1 MEALLSFH
9 VKDIGVEG
17 LSKISLPADDHLSAF
32 KNLLKQVG
40 AIEGFYLATCNRV
53 EFLFHFSGEP
63 RLSDFKFHGL
73 TPRVFWERGEILRH
87 LLEVT
92 LSKDSVIFGENQIL
106 GQFKRAYEHGLRAKV
121 LGPHLSPMLNA
132 VIRDA
137 KAIRTRV
144 GLSQCHTSVSTVA
157 GHKILKTFEPKKILF
172 VGAGETNTLLTRYLS
187 KRIKPQ
193 LFWTS
198 RTIERATKAAQ
209 GCGGETIEWS
219 GFLNSK
225 LPEVDVIC
233 VATHSQEI
241 LVNAKTLDVCRPR
254 LVCDLAVP
262 PNASKDDCDER
273 EVLYYGIDELNR
285 ELEASQM
292 VSKSLIDKLE
302 EEIRASYSKILAEL
316 EERAHRKL
324 AYANFESRDAR

>member
-9 VKDIGVEG
+9 VKDVGVEG
-17 LSKISLPADDHLSAF
+17 LSKVSLPVDGHLSAF
-32 KNLLKQVG
+32 KDLLKQVG
-40 AIEGFYLATCNRV
+40 ATEGFYLATCNRV
-53 EFLFHFSGEP
+53 EFLFHFSNESHFP
-63 RLSDFKFHGL
+63 DFKFHGL
-73 TPRVFWERGEILRH
+73 TPRVFWRRSEILRH
-87 LLEVT
+87 VLEVT

-106 GQFKRAYEHGLRAKV
+106 GQFKRAYEHCLRAKV

-157 GHKILKTFEPKKILF
+157 GHKILKTFKPKRILF
-172 VGAGETNTLLTRYLS
+172 VGAGETNMLLSRYIS
-187 KRIKPQ
+187 KRHEP
-193 LFWTS
+193 LAFWTS
-198 RTIERATKAAQ
+198 RTIERATKTAQ
-209 GCGGETIEWS
+209 DCGGEVIEWS
-219 GFLNSK
+219 HFLNSD
-225 LPEVDVIC
+225 LPDVDVIC
-233 VATHSQEI
+233 VATHSQDI
-241 LVNAKTLDVCRPR
+241 LVNAKTLKACKPR

-262 PNASKDDCDER
+262 PNASKDACE
-273 EVLYYGIDELNR
+273 ENEILYYGIDELNK
-285 ELEASQM
+285 ELEASQV

-302 EEIRASYSKILAEL
+302 EEIRISYSKILTEL